1 MKYVY
6 LRSQDIQEED
16 GFQPPTYHVPVFRF
30 LYVLKGKGTVTFNDT
45 ESYKIKAG
53 DIMLNSPNKRAISFA
68 PGQEVHLYVVNFT
81 APDHWMKRN
90 SIHFKD
96 RGRIYDFLKSILE
109 DLVLGN
115 YRRKENLLN
124 IAIDLFIESGAITD
138 AGNRLV
144 QDIAFEI
151 RSNPQSN
158 YVVSEL
164 SKSAGCSESYFR
176 VLFRKEIGMS
186 PKEYIKK
193 CKMDYALRLLR
204 DEKRKVKDVAEIL
217 GYNDIYEFSKQFKTV
232 FGKSPSK
239 LVKRK
244 GLD

>member
-6 LRSQDIQEED
+6 LRSQDLQSD
-16 GFQPPTYHVPVFRF
+16 NGFAPPIYHVPVYRF
-30 LYVLKGKGTVTFNDT
+30 LYVLKGKGKITFNDT
-45 ESYKIKAG
+45 ESYKIGPG
-53 DIMLNSPNKRAISFA
+53 DIMLNSPNKREVIF
-68 PGQEVHLYVVNFT
+68 PEGQEVHLYVINFT

-96 RGRIYDFLKSILE
+96 RGRIYTFLTHVIE
-109 DLVLGN
+109 DLALGN
-115 YRRKENLLN
+115 PRRKEHLLN
-124 IAIDLFIESGAITD
+124 IAIDLFIESGAISD

-151 RSNPQSN
+151 RSNPQAN
-158 YVVSEL
+158 YLVSEL
-164 SKSAGCSESYFR
+164 TKSAGCSESYFR

-193 CKMDYALRLLR
+193 CKMDYALKLLR

-217 GYNDIYEFSKQFKTV
+217 GYNDIYEFSKQFKTI